1 MITTAKKERKRPVA
15 VDLEPKWDDVE
26 PKQYQIAH
34 ALQWYNLNKSDKD
47 AAKYLG
53 CSNTIAR
60 RFLSLAWT
68 KRMTARGCK
77 FPKQSLL
84 FIEKLEQEFSLYKN
98 GTKKLTDD
106 SAVDAPSAP
115 SAPSAPEKTI
125 QERIVERTN
134 ALIGEIQGLVDEYGI
149 KGDATKMNAY
159 KWMADNGVK
168 SVHISRIVEFFE
180 AKMAEPKE
188 ALLGKDSQLAE
199 GYALYGK
206 KGLKNLITCYEKII
220 ADAKKFAQN
229 QSTQRKPRAK
239 KKVSTDKLV
248 KDVKYL
254 VKDDEAKLQSVSPE
268 KIIGAQQLWVY
279 TPKLRKL
286 GVYHASGEA
295 GLSVKGTTLTGFDE
309 AKSISKTLRKP
320 EDVLLH
326 VTSSGKL
333 ALRKVM
339 DNINAKAQP
348 QNGRLNKDT
357 ILLKV
362 V

>member
-1 MITTAKKERKRPVA
+1 MITSTVKKERKKPV
-15 VDLEPKWDDVE
+15 VIDHEPKWGDEV
-26 PKQYQIAH
+26 PKQFEIAH

-47 AAKYLG
+47 AAKYLN
-53 CSNTIAR
+53 CNNTIAR

-77 FPKQSLL
+77 FPQQSIL
-84 FIEKLEQEFSLYKN
+84 FIKKLEEEFNLYKS
-98 GTKKLTDD
+98 GSKKLSDD
-106 SAVDAPSAP
+106 TAGETPAVA
-115 SAPSAPEKTI
+115 APEKTI
-125 QERIVERTN
+125 QERIAERSN
-134 ALIGEIQGLVDEYGI
+134 YLIGEIQGLVDEYGI
-149 KGDATKMNAY
+149 KGDSSKLNAY
-159 KWMADNGVK
+159 KWMVDNGVK

-180 AKMAEPKE
+180 ARAIEPRE
-188 ALLGKDSQLAE
+188 ALSGKDSQLVEA
-199 GYALYGK
+199 YALYGK
-206 KGLKNLITCYEKII
+206 KGLKNLIACYEKIV
-220 ADAKKFAQN
+220 ADAKKLSQN

-254 VKDDEAKLQSVSPE
+254 VKDDEAKLQSIAPE

-286 GVYHASGEA
+286 GVYHASSEA

-320 EDVLLH
+320 DDVLLQ

-339 DNINAKAQP
+339 DNINAKAQA
-348 QNGRLNKDT
+348 QNGRINKDT